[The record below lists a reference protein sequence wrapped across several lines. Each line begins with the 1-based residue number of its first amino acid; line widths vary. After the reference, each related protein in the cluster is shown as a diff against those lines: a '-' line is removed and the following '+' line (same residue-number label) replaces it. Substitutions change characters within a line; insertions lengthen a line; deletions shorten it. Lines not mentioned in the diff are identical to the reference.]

1 MDFTSGLKENYMA
14 LMCAD
19 VNPTCVYLNHS
30 IDCGNTSAK
39 NLNGPK
45 PEKKSDKNENGNKVD
60 RQSLFNSKSG
70 NSVVKLIKN
79 YIETKNFIIQN

>member
-30 IDCGNTSAK
+30 IDCANTSEK
-39 NLNGPK
+39 NLNGSK
-45 PEKKSDKNENGNKVD
+45 QEKKSDKNKEGNKID
-60 RQSLFNSKSG
+60 RKSLFNSKNG
-70 NSVVKLIKN
+70 NSVVKLIKH
-79 YIETKNFIIQN
+79 YIEAKNFIIQN